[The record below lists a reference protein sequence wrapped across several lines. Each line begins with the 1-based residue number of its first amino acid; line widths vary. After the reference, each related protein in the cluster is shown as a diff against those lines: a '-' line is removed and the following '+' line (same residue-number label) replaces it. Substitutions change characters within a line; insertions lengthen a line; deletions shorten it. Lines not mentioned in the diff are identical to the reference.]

1 MSTVAAQVSFVG
13 SAFAAFIR
21 RDFITAVSYRLPFVL
36 DLFASVVQLLMFFF
50 LGQIVDQADLSD
62 GVGLASGYFP
72 FVVVGLVMTR
82 IVDTALRSFSSKMRT
97 EQTIG
102 TFEALIATPASL
114 SVLVLGS
121 AAYNL
126 LYGMVSGVVMLALG
140 VGFGVRFDVS
150 LASMIGGLLG
160 LLASLAFFAAIGVA
174 VAAFIVVYKQG
185 QAVLGMATS
194 VLGLLGGAYFPVSV
208 FPGPLRAIALVNPL
222 KWSLDVLRAALL
234 DGVVLWSSLAA
245 LSVAAA
251 VLLPLALRLLRA
263 AVDRARR
270 DGTLA
275 QY

>member
-1 MSTVAAQVSFVG
+1 MTTVTAQATFVG

-21 RDFITAVSYRLPFVL
+21 RDFITALSYRLPFVL

-50 LGQIVDQADLSD
+50 LGEIVDQADLSA
-62 GVGLASGYFP
+62 GVGLSSGYFP
-72 FVVVGLVMTR
+72 FVVIGLVMTR
-82 IVDTALRSFSSKMRT
+82 IVDTALQSFSTKLRT

-114 SVLVLGS
+114 PVLVLGS

-126 LYGMVSGVVMLALG
+126 LYGMVSGVVMLVLG
-140 VGFGVRFDVS
+140 VGFGVRFDVTPIS
-150 LASMIGGLLG
+150 LVGGLLG

-194 VLGLLGGAYFPVSV
+194 VLGLLGGAFFPVSV
-208 FPGPLRAIALVNPL
+208 FPAPLRLIAQINPL
-222 KWSLDVLRAALL
+222 KWSLDVLRGALL
-234 DGVVLWSSLAA
+234 DGEVLWSSLAA

-251 VLLPLALRLLRA
+251 VLLPVALWLLRR

-270 DGTLA
+270 DGSLA